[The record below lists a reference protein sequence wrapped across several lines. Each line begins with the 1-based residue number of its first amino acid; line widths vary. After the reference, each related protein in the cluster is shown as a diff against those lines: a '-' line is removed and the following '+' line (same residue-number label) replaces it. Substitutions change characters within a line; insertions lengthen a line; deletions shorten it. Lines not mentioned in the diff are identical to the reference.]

1 MIKIL
6 IADDHAVVR
15 RGLRQ
20 IVDETPGMRIDS
32 EASNAGEVLQRLQ
45 EHSVDLLILDIS
57 MPGRS
62 GLDLL
67 QDLKQLHPRLP
78 VLVLSMHAEDQFAAR
93 VLQAG
98 AAGYLPKESAPEE
111 LVQAIQQI
119 HSGQTYI
126 RPSQAQ
132 KLLGL
137 LQTNPHRLPH
147 DTLSHREFDVFRRL
161 ASGQTVGQIAAE
173 LHLSVKTIST
183 YRKRILDKMRLP
195 TNAALTRYALQNQ
208 LLD

>member
-20 IVDETPGMRIDS
+20 IVEETPDMAI
-32 EASNAGEVLQRLQ
+32 AGEAANATELFQCLQ
-45 EHSVDLLILDIS
+45 EHPLDLLILDIT

-67 QDLKQLHPRLP
+67 QDIRQLHPRLP
-78 VLVLSMHAEDQFAAR
+78 ILVLSMHAEEQFAAR

-111 LVQAIQQI
+111 LVQAIQKI

-126 RPSQAQ
+126 RPSQAD
-132 KLLGL
+132 KLLRL
-137 LQTNPHRLPH
+137 LKAGSNRPPHE
-147 DTLSHREFDVFRRL
+147 TLSQREFEVFRRL
-161 ASGQTVGQIAAE
+161 ASGQTVGQIASE
-173 LHLSVKTIST
+173 LHLSVKTVST
-183 YRKRILDKMRLP
+183 YRKRTLEKMSLP

>member
-20 IVDETPGMRIDS
+20 IVEETPDMAI
-32 EASNAGEVLQRLQ
+32 AGEAANATELFQRLQ
-45 EHSVDLLILDIS
+45 EHPLDLLILDIT

-67 QDLKQLHPRLP
+67 QDIRQLHPRLP
-78 VLVLSMHAEDQFAAR
+78 ILVLSMHAEEQFAAR

-111 LVQAIQQI
+111 LVQAIQKI

-126 RPSQAQ
+126 RPSQAD
-132 KLLGL
+132 KLLRL
-137 LQTNPHRLPH
+137 LKAGSNRPPHE
-147 DTLSHREFDVFRRL
+147 TLSQREFEVFRRL
-161 ASGQTVGQIAAE
+161 ASGQTVGQIASE
-173 LHLSVKTIST
+173 LHLSVKTVST
-183 YRKRILDKMRLP
+183 YRKRTLEKMSLP